1 MSPKMLKKLFSILDR
16 QQKIKIL
23 GLTVLILIGGILETL
38 GISLIVP
45 LLSAILDEQSF
56 AANSIVVWFM
66 DLLGIEHIRS
76 FIYLLLFGL
85 IFMYVFKCA
94 YLIGLTYVQARF
106 VNRNRSRSTTNL
118 LSQFLRSPLVLL
130 L

>member
-66 DLLGIEHIRS
+66 DLLGIENIRS